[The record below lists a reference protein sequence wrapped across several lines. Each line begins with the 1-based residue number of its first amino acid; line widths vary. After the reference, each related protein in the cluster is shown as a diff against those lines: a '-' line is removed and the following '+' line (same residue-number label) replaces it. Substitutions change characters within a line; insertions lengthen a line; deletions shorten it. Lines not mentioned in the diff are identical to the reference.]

1 MKRKRVNKKSSLR
14 QIRKQVNFLHF
25 QKRQIGVKHASEQ
38 CVSLDAKLRSK
49 ASLTLVK
56 LTSSTLA
63 CVLHRK
69 LSRVSC
75 FQDF

>member
-1 MKRKRVNKKSSLR
+1 MKRKRVKI
-14 QIRKQVNFLHF
+14 QIRKQVNFLDF

-56 LTSSTLA
+56 LTSSTRLRIA
-63 CVLHRK
+63 
-69 LSRVSC
+69 S
-75 FQDF
+75 